1 MPQQHNKKMKIEIE
15 KILSDML
22 LIKFEFLWKPKIVI
36 KKWFYY
42 KRIK

>member
-22 LIKFEFLWKPKIVI
+22 LIKFEFFVETENSNQKMVLL
-36 KKWFYY
+36 
-42 KRIK
+42 